1 MSYQAGDTYPASITI
16 RDADGNPAEPD
27 SLTLSVRDPSGE
39 VTPHAYLTDAIIVRD
54 SAGFF
59 HADVPLT
66 DPGMWMLAW
75 ATTNE
80 AQVEGVQIW
89 VSPAPT
95 AAITF
100 ATLDELALRLPGAA
114 TTAAD
119 LTPKQAAQGQMLL
132 ETVTDLIITAVDR
145 DVEWA
150 ATLNPIA
157 RELRAVCL
165 EAVARVMQNPGGARS
180 ESETLGAHSYA
191 TSYTDGAHG
200 LDLTD
205 REIALCRRAVLG
217 QTSGSAHI
225 DSILRP
231 GNVGEIVPPITGWI
245 GD

>member
-1 MSYQAGDTYPASITI
+1 MSYQAGDTYPASLTI
-16 RDADGNPAEPD
+16 RDADGDPADPD
-27 SLTLSVRDPSGE
+27 SLTLSVRDPSGA
-39 VTPHAYLTDAIIVRD
+39 VTIYEHGVDAIIVRD
-54 SAGFF
+54 DVGVF
-59 HADVPLT
+59 HADIPLT
-66 DPGMWMLAW
+66 AGMWAIAW

-80 AQVEGVQIW
+80 DQVEGAQIW

-100 ATLDELALRLPGAA
+100 ATLDELALRLPGAT
-114 TTAAD
+114 TTATD

-145 DVEWA
+145 DADWA

-217 QTSGSAHI
+217 QTSGSARV